1 MHQKLATTN
10 LPTQFGVFKLSV
22 FSNKPTNK
30 EILVMRKGNDIENVL
45 CRIHSSCIKGETF
58 GSLRCDCGEQ
68 LNESLKLINLH
79 GGILIY
85 LFQEGRGIGLVNK
98 IKAYFLQENGHDT
111 ISANQELGFPNDL
124 REYSSVKEILGHF
137 NIRSIQLITNNP
149 DKLSQIKSL
158 GIGVKKTINLPV
170 SKSKYNSKY
179 LQTKIKNLYHSIAFK
194 T

>member
-45 CRIHSSCIKGETF
+45 CRIHSSCITGETF

-68 LNESLKLINLH
+68 LNESLKLI
-79 GGILIY
+79 
-85 LFQEGRGIGLVNK
+85 NK

-137 NIRSIQLITNNP
+137 NIRSIQLITNN
-149 DKLSQIKSL
+149 
-158 GIGVKKTINLPV
+158 
-170 SKSKYNSKY
+170 
-179 LQTKIKNLYHSIAFK
+179 
-194 T
+194 

>member
-1 MHQKLATTN
+1 M
-10 LPTQFGVFKLSV
+10 
-22 FSNKPTNK
+22 
-30 EILVMRKGNDIENVL
+30 ILKM
-45 CRIHSSCIKGETF
+45 CYAAF
-58 GSLRCDCGEQ
+58 
-68 LNESLKLINLH
+68 
-79 GGILIY
+79 ILF
-85 LFQEGRGIGLVNK
+85 L
-98 IKAYFLQENGHDT
+98 LQENGHDT

-179 LQTKIKNLYHSIAFK
+179 LQTKIKNLYHSITFK